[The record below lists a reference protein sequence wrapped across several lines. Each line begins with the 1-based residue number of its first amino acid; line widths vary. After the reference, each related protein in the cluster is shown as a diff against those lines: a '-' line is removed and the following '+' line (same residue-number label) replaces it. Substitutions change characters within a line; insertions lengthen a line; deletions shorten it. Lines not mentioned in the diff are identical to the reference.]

1 MVYRNMKNM
10 NTNEI
15 LDSLNATPWE
25 TCLVSDNI
33 NTILSAFAT
42 KINAVLDQHIPFKEK
57 RVKRENQPPW
67 MNTNIK
73 TAINER
79 DKLLNIAR
87 KSNLQTDLEKYT
99 HHRCKTTNLIN

>member
-1 MVYRNMKNM
+1 MKNM

-15 LDSLNATPWE
+15 LDSLNAIPWE

-57 RVKRENQPPW
+57 
-67 MNTNIK
+67 
-73 TAINER
+73 
-79 DKLLNIAR
+79 
-87 KSNLQTDLEKYT
+87 
-99 HHRCKTTNLIN
+99 